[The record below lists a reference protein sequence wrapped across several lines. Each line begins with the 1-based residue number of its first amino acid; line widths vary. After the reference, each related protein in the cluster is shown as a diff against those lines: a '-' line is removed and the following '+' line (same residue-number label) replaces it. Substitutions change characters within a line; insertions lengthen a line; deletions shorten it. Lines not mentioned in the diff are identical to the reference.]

1 MEDGKPIEYD
11 AKTVHVGDL
20 GGRMS
25 TGAGAIFGN
34 PMNSLNNWSSGGG
47 SGGGSNQ
54 WMSYPALP
62 NFNPS
67 TSGSTNFTPNVPGQS
82 DYWQP
87 GGKHQLGGGMT
98 SEPTMDPNFTANFYQ
113 MLQGLMSGGGG
124 DLQNQLLSFL
134 GGGQSNIPGASSLT
148 EMANIGDPISALPE
162 WQKMIEAQQR
172 GIGENAANLK
182 EQFAFMG
189 DLASSPMATGMS
201 DYFTQTSKDQN
212 ALLGQLDTQAMES
225 AMQRKLAASQDIT
238 GMAGAESQ
246 FLQQLFQGGALASP
260 NMYGGKTGSSMLGGI
275 GSILGGLGGL
285 AGGIGDA
292 GGLAALFAGI

>member
-1 MEDGKPIEYD
+1 MQ
-11 AKTVHVGDL
+11 
-20 GGRMS
+20 
-25 TGAGAIFGN
+25 TGAGDLFG
-34 PMNSLNNWSSGGG
+34 SGGMMPSPAR
-47 SGGGSNQ
+47 SGDPWGGGVSSGGSNQ

-67 TSGSTNFTPNVPGQS
+67 TAPGVNNFTQNTPSSSN
-82 DYWQP
+82 YWQP

-98 SEPTMDPNFTANFYQ
+98 SEPTMDPTFTANFYQ
-113 MLQGLMSGGGG
+113 MLQSLMQGGGG

-134 GGGQSNIPGASSLT
+134 GGGPSNIPGASSLT
-148 EMANIGDPISALPE
+148 GMAQTGDPISALPE
-162 WQKMIEAQQR
+162 WQKMIQAQQR

-246 FLQQLFQGGALASP
+246 FLNQLFQGGAMASP
-260 NMYGGKTGSSMLGGI
+260 NIYGGKSGSSLLGGI
-275 GSILGGLGGL
+275 GSLI
-285 AGGIGDA
+285 GGIGTLGGAAADA
-292 GGLAALFAGI
+292 G

>member
-1 MEDGKPIEYD
+1 MPTG
-11 AKTVHVGDL
+11 VGD
-20 GGRMS
+20 
-25 TGAGAIFGN
+25 IF
-34 PMNSLNNWSSGGG
+34 SGGAMEPWRG
-47 SGGGSNQ
+47 SNQMMPAGSFTGGSNQ
-54 WMSYPALP
+54 WMTYPALP

-67 TSGSTNFTPNVPGQS
+67 MSATPSAPYQPNIPGQS
-82 DYWQP
+82 NYWQP

-98 SEPTMDPNFTANFYQ
+98 SEPTMDPTFTANFYQ

-134 GGGQSNIPGASSLT
+134 GGGQSNIPGASSLS
-148 EMANIGDPISALPE
+148 EMANTGDPISALPE

-212 ALLGQLDTQAMES
+212 ALLGQLDTQAMEA
-225 AMQRKLAASQDIT
+225 AMQRKLTASQDIT

-246 FLQQLFQGGALASP
+246 FLDQLLQGGAFASP
-260 NMYGGKTGSSMLGGI
+260 NMYGGKQGS
-275 GSILGGLGGL
+275 SILGGLGSLIGGVGTL
-285 AGGIGDA
+285 AGAASDAGGIG
-292 GGLAALFAGI
+292 ALMGALI